1 MQEYIGFLD
10 KYPRKSYAAG
20 EQILNQHDAV
30 HNVHIIQEG
39 FAKVYDINTQG
50 EVKILLFLSKHEVF
64 PIDWIFFKSEKSIY
78 FYEALTDC
86 EVILVPKEDFIRH
99 TTTNITVAVAQLRSL
114 ASVYL
119 DFLRRVDGL
128 TQLKAEQKVLYAL
141 DFLCRRFGGSANI
154 KRLDDV
160 KISIHVTQAD
170 IAAFLGLTRE
180 TVSTIMHSLLE
191 QGLLHYEGSK
201 TIAVNDQ
208 KIRDLIDP

>member
-20 EQILNQHDAV
+20 EQILNQHDEV
-30 HNVHIIQEG
+30 HNVHIIQDG

-50 EVKILLFLSKHEVF
+50 EVKTLLFLSKHEIF
-64 PIDWIFFKSEKSIY
+64 PVDWIFFKSERSLY
-78 FYEALTDC
+78 FYEALTEC
-86 EVILVPKEDFIRH
+86 EITLVPKEDFVRH
-99 TTTNITVAVAQLRSL
+99 TTNNNAAAVTQLRSF

-119 DFLRRVDGL
+119 DFLRRVDSL
-128 TQLKAEQKVLYAL
+128 TQLKAELKVLYAL
-141 DFLCRRFGGSANI
+141 DFLCRRFGGAAQT

-160 KISIHVTQAD
+160 KLILPISQSD
-170 IAAFLGLTRE
+170 IASFLGLTRE
-180 TVSTIMHSLLE
+180 TVSTIMHSLQE
-191 QGLLHYEGSK
+191 KDVLHYEGKK